1 MQKVEEVMAIFD
13 AMLQEPT
20 RVIKEAQTFAQAT
33 VGVLNRGQPISKVGA
48 VEVKDFDDQIHIS
61 GFMMN

>member
-1 MQKVEEVMAIFD
+1 MQKVEEMMAIFD

-33 VGVLNRGQPISKVGA
+33 VGVLNRG
-48 VEVKDFDDQIHIS
+48 
-61 GFMMN
+61 